1 MASRGIGQ
9 LFARKSV
16 EQMHAEHQG
25 SELKKSL
32 GALNLVL
39 LGIGC
44 IIGTGIFVLTGR
56 AAAEFAGPGIM
67 ISFVITGL
75 LCALVAVCY
84 SELAASIPVSG
95 SAYSY
100 SYASLGEFV
109 AWIMGVLLL
118 LEYGVA
124 ASTVAVGWSG
134 YVTSLLHD
142 LGINLPHALTQ
153 APGALVATSGI
164 NITAVDPQVALS
176 GATGI
181 LSDGREVVFD
191 NTAKA
196 ILSGQFPV
204 RFADYAVVADRL
216 LDVGATNTATLVDAV
231 KASLHTVTEGAAT
244 TVQTVDVPANATIT
258 FAPHSKVALPTDV
271 IAALAP
277 GQTVGSVMN
286 LPALLGIVAVTGL
299 LVAGIS
305 ESAKVNNVIVAIKVA
320 VVIAFIGIGI
330 FFVNPANWS
339 PLIPDQ
345 IPPPPPGS
353 DMSMGGQIWRALG
366 NVVTGHSRD
375 SAYGIGGLIAAASTI
390 FFAYIGF
397 EAVSTAGAESKNPA
411 RDMPIGILGS
421 LLICTVLYILTC
433 AVLVGIVPYTEL
445 SKDDPAPIATA
456 VNYVTDSGRADLRW
470 FGLVV
475 KFGAFAGLSSV
486 MLVLL
491 YGQTRIFY
499 TMARDGLLP
508 QVFGRVNPKTQTPI
522 VNTLVV
528 GVVAAGFA
536 GFTGLDFLGDTTN
549 VGTLV
554 AFILICVTVIYL
566 RFARP
571 NLHRPFKIPTWLIV
585 GVGTLG
591 ALMCGLL
598 VMSLMS
604 EERTRNFFI
613 PYVGV
618 GILIYFAYGMWN
630 SKLAKGVTVT
640 GHEPA
645 PDLGIT
651 GQQPDPVKEH

>member
-1 MASRGIGQ
+1 MAGRGIGQ

-16 EQMHAEHQG
+16 EQMHAEHAQ

-75 LCALVAVCY
+75 LCAFVALCY
-84 SELAASIPVSG
+84 SELAAAIPVSG

-134 YVTSLLHD
+134 YVSSLLHD
-142 LGINLPHALTQ
+142 FGLTIPAALTA
-153 APGALVATSGI
+153 APGVEVKDLV
-164 NITAVDPQVALS
+164 
-176 GATGI
+176 TGEMVT
-181 LSDGREVVFD
+181 GVV
-191 NTAKA
+191 
-196 ILSGQFPV
+196 
-204 RFADYAVVADRL
+204 
-216 LDVGATNTATLVDAV
+216 
-231 KASLHTVTEGAAT
+231 
-244 TVQTVDVPANATIT
+244 
-258 FAPHSKVALPTDV
+258 
-271 IAALAP
+271 
-277 GQTVGSVMN
+277 N
-286 LPALLGIVAVTGL
+286 LPALLGILAVTAL
-299 LVAGIS
+299 LTLGVS
-305 ESAKVNNVIVAIKVA
+305 ESATVNNIVVAIKVT
-320 VVIAFIGIGI
+320 VVIAFIAIGA
-330 FFVNPANWS
+330 FYVKPELWS

-345 IPPPPPGS
+345 VPAPPPGS
-353 DMSMGGQIWRALG
+353 DMSMGGQIWTALG

-397 EAVSTAGAESKNPA
+397 EAVSTAGAEAKNPA

-421 LLICTVLYILTC
+421 LIICTILYILTC

-445 SKDDPAPIATA
+445 NVPAPIALA
-456 VNYVTDSGRADLRW
+456 VDRMGLPW
-470 FGLVV
+470 FALLV
-475 KFGAFAGLSSV
+475 KLGAFAGLSSV

-508 QVFGRVNPKTQTPI
+508 PIFAKVNPKTKTP
-522 VNTLVV
+522 VLNTILV
-528 GVVAAGFA
+528 GLVAAGFA

-554 AFILICVTVIYL
+554 AFMLICITVIYL

-571 NLHRPFKIPTWLIV
+571 TLNRPFKMPTWLITIIAV
-585 GVGTLG
+585 LG
-591 ALMCGLL
+591 AVMCLIL
-598 VMSLMS
+598 VLSLMS
-604 EERTRNFFI
+604 EPRTATFFAWYTGI
-613 PYVGV
+613 GV
-618 GILIYFAYGMWN
+618 LVYFAYGMWN
-630 SKLAKGVTVT
+630 SKLAKGEVVT

-651 GQQPDPVKEH
+651 GQQPDPVRER